1 LVPRGTDDEIHLQ
14 VLLVKEWTIM
24 HFLFLRAASHLDA
37 ELFAILVDTNE
48 LPPSQDPM
56 RPLPLIYAKSASL
69 MIHHLIQVLNQL
81 ETNNPVVG
89 GTCIR

>member
-1 LVPRGTDDEIHLQ
+1 MQ
-14 VLLVKEWTIM
+14 FLLLGAT
-24 HFLFLRAASHLDA
+24 SHLEA

-56 RPLPLIYAKSASL
+56 RPLLLIYSKSASL

-81 ETNNPVVG
+81 ETNNPVVS
-89 GTCIR
+89 GTCIRQQSSAVG